1 AIALAERAAKL
12 GLAPGRRGLL
22 LGAAALAK
30 DDKAG
35 AVAAYLAVDKR
46 DPSCFEARLRAA
58 EILREQGK
66 PDEAERALADA
77 TAVVS
82 QGETAAQAEERRLD
96 LAIALSQID
105 EKRGDAARAARR
117 IDEALGKDGDAKGD
131 PRLLLARAAVDD
143 RRGDWQKAVTRAEGV
158 LRRKPGNVEALNF
171 VGFVAADHAYDL
183 KHAIPRLQAAVV
195 LSPGSGAIIDSL
207 GWAYFHAGD
216 LARADIYL
224 EQAGR
229 LEPGDAEVLEHIGD
243 LYAKRQER
251 DRAIAAYRRA
261 LGFKPSE
268 RVARELSDRIRTLEA
283 TRAAGR

>member
-1 AIALAERAAKL
+1 
-12 GLAPGRRGLL
+12 
-22 LGAAALAK
+22 
-30 DDKAG
+30 
-35 AVAAYLAVDKR
+35 V
-46 DPSCFEARLRAA
+46 RAA

-77 TAVVS
+77 TAA
-82 QGETAAQAEERRLD
+82 AAQAETPAQADERRMD

-117 IDEALGKDGDAKGD
+117 LDEALGKDGDAKGD
-131 PRLLLARAAVDD
+131 PRLILARAAVDD
-143 RRGDWQKAVTRAEGV
+143 RRGDWQRAITRSEQL
-158 LRRKPGNVEALNF
+158 LRRKPGSVEALNF
-171 VGFVAADHAYDL
+171 VGFVAADHSQDL
-183 KHAIPRLQAAVV
+183 AHAIPRLQAAVA

-216 LARADIYL
+216 LARADMYL

-251 DRAIAAYRRA
+251 DRALAAYRRA
-261 LGFKPSE
+261 LGFKPSD
-268 RVARELSDRIRTLEA
+268 RVARELGDRIRTLEA